1 MRTLF
6 SRSFAL
12 LLLAAALLFPAR
24 SAAQSPLE
32 PAQLPAKTMFYL
44 IWRGTPSGDA
54 RKSNALLS
62 LWDDPDFA
70 ASRAAF
76 VESLFSESQ
85 RQNDN
90 SKPSREELTQ
100 YASLLDNPFVIGYL
114 PHPDSAAH
122 AKPDA
127 AKSAP
132 AWNGMFFV
140 YDRSGKEELLT
151 KAVLRLRAAD
161 GQIPKL
167 TPLTVAGVSA
177 LRIERKSVVN
187 YWAETGKFAVSAGEL
202 PVFEEILKRLA
213 GKGDS
218 SNLAQS
224 PAYQEAKPLLTGGL
238 LEFFLRVPDVK
249 EFAPAAN
256 TTTPQ
261 NLAMLNSLKLD
272 SIHALAGHLSL
283 QGPKTRLQGAILG
296 DASPGTLFD
305 IWPEGQATPASLS
318 FMTPD
323 TVSISDAQINLQGIY
338 DTLKR
343 MFSNSAKDSGK
354 SVNLIE
360 MTIQTRLGMPLSDAF
375 ALTTGEIASLQ
386 TSPSLDDTKQILFL
400 GIRNKPDALKLL
412 RTILSDKITSE
423 RNEGSATFLK
433 ISLRGGQGAA
443 GVAQWNFYHL
453 AMTPNFLLGAP
464 KAETL
469 RAALAQ
475 QAANPSPAFP
485 QNFLEARKLFP
496 EKINGFSYF
505 DFQKL
510 DWSALKDKWIA
521 EANKAVQS
529 KAGNTSPAA
538 PKQPGW
544 LTSVNPT
551 VFSRHLHSLYGASWK
566 DAHGVH
572 FDEWLE

>member
-1 MRTLF
+1 MRSPL
-6 SRSFAL
+6 SRSFCL
-12 LLLAAALLFPAR
+12 SLLAAALLLAANSF
-24 SAAQSPLE
+24 AQSPLE

-44 IWRGTPSGDA
+44 IWRGTPSGDI

-62 LWDDPDFA
+62 LWDDPEFA
-70 ASRAAF
+70 SSRSAF
-76 VESLFSESQ
+76 FESLLSESPKQ
-85 RQNDN
+85 KDSPNF
-90 SKPSREELTQ
+90 SREEMAQ
-100 YASLLDNPFVIGYL
+100 YATLLDNSFVLGYL
-114 PHPDSAAH
+114 PNPSSATS
-122 AKPDA
+122 AKSDA

-161 GQIPKL
+161 AQIPKL

-177 LRIERKSVVN
+177 LKIERKSGVN

-238 LEFFLRVPDVK
+238 LEFFLRIPDIK
-249 EFAPAAN
+249 EFAPAAD
-256 TTTPQ
+256 TAAPQ
-261 NLAMLNSLKLD
+261 TRAMLNSLKLD
-272 SIHALAGHLSL
+272 SVHALAGHLSL
-283 QGPKTRLQGAILG
+283 EGPRTRLQGAILG

-305 IWPEGQATPASLS
+305 IWPEGQANPASLS

-343 MFSNSAKDSGK
+343 MFSGSGSDSGK
-354 SVNLIE
+354 SVNLVE
-360 MTIQTRLGMPLSDAF
+360 MAVQTRLGMPLTDAF

-386 TSPSLDDTKQILFL
+386 TSPSLDDTKQILIL

-433 ISLRGGQGAA
+433 ISLHGGQSSA

-453 AMTPNFLLGAP
+453 ALTPNFLLGAP

-475 QAANPSPAFP
+475 QAANPSPSLP
-485 QNFLEARKLFP
+485 QNFLDARKLFP
-496 EKINGFSYF
+496 EEINGFSYF
-505 DFQKL
+505 DFQKV
-510 DWSALKDKWIA
+510 DWPALKEKWIT
-521 EANKAVQS
+521 EANKAAAS
-529 KAGNTSPAA
+529 KAGNTSQAV
-538 PKQPGW
+538 PKQPSW

-551 VFSRHLHSLYGASWK
+551 VFSRHLHSVFGASWK

-572 FDEWLE
+572 FDEWLD